1 MATTTKNA
9 LGFVTPT
16 HPITT
21 QRVRPDNTIFQ
32 KLAASYSHYAE
43 QQSKNRL
50 LWYCMTLLVLPC
62 AFMVPLEILM
72 MHLTTGHIFYVGL
85 LILMLFAN
93 VVAHVAQVSGR
104 IFVPLYHATVAIM
117 LVIPLVTYLVLG

>member
-9 LGFVTPT
+9 LDFVTPANPT
-16 HPITT
+16 LTRKAT
-21 QRVRPDNTIFQ
+21 PDHTIFQ
-32 KLAASYSHYAE
+32 KLAATYDSYAE

-72 MHLTTGHIFYVGL
+72 MHLTTLHIYYVGL
-85 LILMLFAN
+85 LILLLFAN

-104 IFVPLYHATVAIM
+104 IFVPLYHATVVIM
-117 LVIPLVTYLVLG
+117 LVIPMVTYLMLG